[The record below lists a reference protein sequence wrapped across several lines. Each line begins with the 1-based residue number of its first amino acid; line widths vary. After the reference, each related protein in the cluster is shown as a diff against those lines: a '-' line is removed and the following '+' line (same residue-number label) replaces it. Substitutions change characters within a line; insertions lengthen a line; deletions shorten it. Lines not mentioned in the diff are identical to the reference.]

1 MFFQLLM
8 SGMTVGSCYALVAVA
23 FTLIFNATHIFNFA
37 QGEWLMVGA
46 MLYVS
51 LMVTAELPFLVSL
64 AACILLLTIIGFC
77 FDRIIALARRRNADT
92 VTLIIVTLAGGIVL
106 KAVAQHVWGELSFF
120 SPPIFKGEPFQLWGA
135 TLTYQ
140 HLFIMGITAVVMLTL
155 WFFFTRSLTGKA
167 TRAAAFNQ
175 ETAQLTGINVRLTIA
190 LMFGMSAALSGLA
203 GVLIS
208 PLSSANTGMGISLA
222 IKGFAA
228 AILGGA
234 GSMPGAILGGLLL
247 GLIEAMAGRYIS
259 SGYNAA
265 VPFVLLILILF
276 IKPSGIMG
284 KKEVEKV

>member
-1 MFFQLLM
+1 MFLQLFM
-8 SGMTVGSCYALVAVA
+8 SGLTVGSCYSLVAVA

-46 MLYVS
+46 MIYVTLMGTAGIPFIPS
-51 LMVTAELPFLVSL
+51 LV
-64 AACILLLTIIGFC
+64 ACILILTIIGFC
-77 FDRIIALARRRNADT
+77 FDRIIAFARKRNADT

-120 SPPIFKGEPFQLWGA
+120 SPPILKGDPFQLWGA

-140 HLFIMGITAVVMLTL
+140 HVFIIAMAAVVMLIL
-155 WFFFTRSLTGKA
+155 WLFFTRSLTGKA

-175 ETAQLTGINVRLTIA
+175 ETAQLMGINVRFMIA
-190 LMFGMSAALSGLA
+190 LIFGVSAALSGLA

-208 PLSSANTGMGISLA
+208 PLSSANTGMGINLA

-234 GSMPGAILGGLLL
+234 GSMPGAIVGGLLL
-247 GLIEAMAGRYIS
+247 GLVEAMAGRYIS

-265 VPFVLLILILF
+265 VPFVLLIFILF
-276 IKPSGIMG
+276 VKPSGIMG
-284 KKEVEKV
+284 TKEVEKV